1 MWFFSANFNSTQIKP
16 TNMTTAHPPAII
28 LAVDQGTTSTRVI
41 AYELRTTTTTATA
54 KTMNAQQQPRDGKDL
69 FPIDSS
75 QRSHK
80 QIHPKPGWVE
90 HDPEEIIENIKK
102 CHADVVSKLP
112 PSRRGD
118 KMPVGITNQRETI
131 VAWDSETMKPLHNAI
146 VWCDARTAEIVA
158 RFSEEDKRLVF
169 EKTGMPISTYFSAT
183 KMRWL
188 LENSKDVQE
197 AAQRGTLR
205 FGTIDSWIVSKLGG
219 RRGENDEDLPSLHVT
234 DVTNASRYLLMNVE
248 TLEWDDELLKLF
260 EIKKEW
266 LPRIVSSA
274 ERASGRVVDNVTTDH
289 TQLEIYGILGDQHA
303 SSLGHRLR
311 EGDSKN
317 TYGTGCFA
325 MRNTGKTITRSNR
338 GILTTVCWKLGK
350 DEEAEYALEGAV
362 AVGGECIRWLRDEM
376 ELVKDVN
383 EVEEC
388 AKSVKN
394 TGGVT
399 FVPAFGG
406 LFAPHW
412 RDDSR
417 GVIVGL
423 TRYAKKAHI
432 CRAALEAIAYQSM
445 EVLEAMEL
453 DCEENSESKKRKKTS
468 SSDGDGKLLSV
479 DGGASVNDTLMQ
491 IQADILGKSV
501 RRPAN
506 IETTAYGAALA
517 AAIGA
522 YTRGIEY
529 PTDYRMMTVT
539 DVLGEDNQNA
549 NDGSKLF
556 ESKSTKEER
565 TKGRSRWED
574 ALQRTYGLDTYCDK
588 E

>member
-1 MWFFSANFNSTQIKP
+1 MSSIDSKDKDRRPLALCPNIVPKVIS
-16 TNMTTAHPPAII
+16 HPIIVAI
-28 LAVDQGTTSTRVI
+28 DQGTTSTRVI
-41 AYELRTTTTTATA
+41 KYELLGFVY
-54 KTMNAQQQPRDGKDL
+54 KERDGAKKDL
-69 FPIDSS
+69 RAIKSA
-75 QRSHK
+75 QYAHK

-102 CHADVVSKLP
+102 CYKEVGGWDYFQV
-112 PSRRGD
+112 
-118 KMPVGITNQRETI
+118 VGITNQRETI
-131 VAWDSETMKPLHNAI
+131 VAWDSETMKPSHNAI

-423 TRYAKKAHI
+423 TRYAKKAHM

-453 DCEENSESKKRKKTS
+453 DCEENSSSKKRKKS
-468 SSDGDGKLLSV
+468 SSDDYGKLLRV
-479 DGGASVNDTLMQ
+479 DGGASVNNTLMQ
-491 IQADILGKSV
+491 IQADILGKRV
-501 RRPAN
+501 LRPAN

-517 AAIGA
+517 AAIGS
-522 YTRGIEY
+522 YEKDRSWEG
-529 PTDYRMMTVT
+529 MTVKE
-539 DVLGEDNQNA
+539 VLAEDYHQDA
-549 NDGSKLF
+549 EDASKLF

-565 TKGRSRWED
+565 AKGRSRWND
-574 ALQRTYGLDTYCDK
+574 ALQRTYGLDAYCDEK
-588 E
+588 

>member
-1 MWFFSANFNSTQIKP
+1 MWFFSALFNSTQIKQ

-41 AYELRTTTTTATA
+41 AYELRTTTTTATT

-158 RFSEEDKRLVF
+158 RFSEEEKRLVF

-219 RRGENDEDLPSLHVT
+219 RRGENDEDLPTVHVT

-248 TLEWDDELLKLF
+248 TLEWDEELLKLF

-362 AVGGECIRWLRDEM
+362 AVGGECIRWLRNEM

-388 AKSVKN
+388 AKSVKD

-423 TRYAKKAHI
+423 TRYAKKAHM
-432 CRAALEAIAYQSM
+432 CRAALEAIAYQSV

-453 DCEENSESKKRKKTS
+453 DCEENSSSKKRKKS
-468 SSDGDGKLLSV
+468 SSDDYGKLLRV
-479 DGGASVNDTLMQ
+479 DGGASVNNTLMQ

-501 RRPAN
+501 LRPAN

-517 AAIGA
+517 AAIGS
-522 YTRGIEY
+522 YEKDRSWEG
-529 PTDYRMMTVT
+529 MTVKE
-539 DVLGEDNQNA
+539 VLAKDFYQDAENA
-549 NDGSKLF
+549 SKLF

-565 TKGRSRWED
+565 AKGRSRWND
-574 ALQRTYGLDTYCDK
+574 ALQRTYGLDAYCDEK
-588 E
+588 

>member
-1 MWFFSANFNSTQIKP
+1 
-16 TNMTTAHPPAII
+16 MTTAHPPAII

-41 AYELRTTTTTATA
+41 AYELRTTTTTATT
-54 KTMNAQQQPRDGKDL
+54 KTMNAQQQPRECKDL

-102 CHADVVSKLP
+102 CHADVVNRLP

-158 RFSEEDKRLVF
+158 RFSEEENRLVF

-188 LENSKDVQE
+188 LENSKDVLE

-219 RRGENDEDLPSLHVT
+219 RRGENDEDLPNVHVT

-423 TRYAKKAHI
+423 TRYAKKAHM
-432 CRAALEAIAYQSM
+432 CRAALEAIAYQSV

-453 DCEENSESKKRKKTS
+453 DCEENSSSKKRKKS
-468 SSDGDGKLLSV
+468 SSDDYGKLLRV
-479 DGGASVNDTLMQ
+479 DGGASVNNTLMQ

-501 RRPAN
+501 LRPAN

-517 AAIGA
+517 AAIGS
-522 YTRGIEY
+522 YEKDRSWEG
-529 PTDYRMMTVT
+529 MTVKE
-539 DVLGEDNQNA
+539 VLAEDYHQDA
-549 NDGSKLF
+549 EDTSKLF

-565 TKGRSRWED
+565 AKGRSRWND
-574 ALQRTYGLDTYCDK
+574 ALHRTYGLDAYCDEK
-588 E
+588 